1 MCHLIV
7 LNTVIVDADS
17 NSIASPKPLSLLTQ
31 TEIHLSQN
39 IATVGTDGNSRHL
52 KRYYCSYCRNRRKF
66 ESSKNAI
73 FVSTDRNSRHLKTNS
88 RHSTYCSFF
97 KHRQKFTPPKSLSL
111 LTQTEIH
118 VTQNIVTVVDTD
130 INSRHST
137 YCSFVKHGQK
147 FTSPKSLSLLTQT
160 ESHVTQNTVT
170 VDSDRNS
177 RTVAS
182 ASTDRKSRHLKYCNC
197 MHTQKFHVI

>member
-66 ESSKNAI
+66 ESSENAI

-118 VTQNIVTVVDTD
+118 VTQN
-130 INSRHST
+130 
-137 YCSFVKHGQK
+137 
-147 FTSPKSLSLLTQT
+147 
-160 ESHVTQNTVT
+160 TVT

-182 ASTDRKSRHLKYCNC
+182 ASTDRNSRHLKYCNC
-197 MHTQKFHVI
+197 MHTQKCYVI